1 METKDQSTVNVVLE
15 TTSNTSAFSQQDIAN
30 GNGLLKS
37 LFSTLS
43 DSERGNLN
51 HQITNN
57 MIKNKKGKEKLPE
70 SEWSTEGL
78 EETEQQ
84 NTNDISLVS
93 NPSSSSSNVNRLTLE
108 DLQNQINERSDEIN
122 ARLNNPV
129 NSDTSRFDGLAY

>member
-70 SEWSTEGL
+70 SE
-78 EETEQQ
+78 
-84 NTNDISLVS
+84 
-93 NPSSSSSNVNRLTLE
+93 
-108 DLQNQINERSDEIN
+108 
-122 ARLNNPV
+122 
-129 NSDTSRFDGLAY
+129 